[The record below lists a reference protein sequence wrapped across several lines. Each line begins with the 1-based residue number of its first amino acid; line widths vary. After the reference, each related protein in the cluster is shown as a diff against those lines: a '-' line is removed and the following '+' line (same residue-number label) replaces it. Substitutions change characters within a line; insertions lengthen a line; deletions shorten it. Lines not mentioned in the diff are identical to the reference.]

1 MKYRIRFYLTLAA
14 ILPLMALSWNAG
26 HTAGLRDMLDS
37 YKRGEFEKVR
47 RGMETVDQVT
57 ELRRMLCQLPVGGSV
72 CVPRLPVRK
81 PTTPPV

>member
-26 HTAGLRDMLDS
+26 HTAGLKDMMDS
-37 YKRGEFEKVR
+37 YANNPVL
-47 RGMETVDQVT
+47 VQV
-57 ELRRMLCQLPVGGSV
+57 EDIRKEICKLPVSGAV

-81 PTTPPV
+81 PV